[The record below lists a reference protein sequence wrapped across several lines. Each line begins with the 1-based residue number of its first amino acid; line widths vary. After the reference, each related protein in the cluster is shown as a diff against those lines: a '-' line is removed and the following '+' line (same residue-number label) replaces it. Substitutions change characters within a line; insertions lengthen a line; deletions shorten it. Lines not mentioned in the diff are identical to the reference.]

1 MTSVT
6 SGPQSLLP
14 PLYPQPRGEGLP
26 REGRRDE
33 GVAAAGTEF
42 TPPLPAWRDTNDLL
56 QTENPDSL
64 PLMCD
69 DGVII
74 FLTEESRLLT
84 AGGNEFSTVL
94 RADWPR
100 TGEKLENLIKSG
112 GS

>member
-14 PLYPQPRGEGLP
+14 PPLPPARGEGM
-26 REGRRDE
+26 RE
-33 GVAAAGTEF
+33 
-42 TPPLPAWRDTNDLL
+42 WQLL
-56 QTENPDSL
+56 ELSSHLLCQHGGIQMTCYRPDSL